1 MAHGR
6 PPGRGDGA
14 APGAGRHGHHGRGP
28 GSGTRPKA
36 AGAGGTAGLRGAE
49 PSPWRGPAPERDTG
63 SGHGPLSPGRT
74 TGLRGGGTL
83 IPAWPGPGTRRER
96 SARAPVRPGAVGG
109 SWSARRGP
117 AGGAVRLRMGGT
129 VGAAGV
135 SGRGALSYVAVT
147 LGRMAANTS
156 PEAPLPVGEVSRLIG
171 GWIDRLGAV
180 WVEGQITQLSRRPG
194 AGVVFLTLRDPSY
207 DISVSVTCYRQV
219 FDAVADVV
227 GEGARVV
234 VHAKPEWYAPR
245 GQLSLRAAE
254 IKPVGVGELL
264 ARLEQLK
271 KSLAREGLFA
281 PERKKPLPFLPQLIG
296 LVCGRASA
304 AERDVLEN
312 ARHRWPA
319 VRFEVRNVPVQ
330 GVHAVPQVVQAVKE
344 LDARDDVDVI
354 VVARG
359 GGSVEDL
366 LPFSDEQLVRAV
378 AACRTPVVSAIGHEP
393 DSPLLDLVADL
404 RASTPTDAAKKVV
417 PDVGEEYER
426 VRQLRDRARRC
437 VAAFV
442 DREER
447 GLAHALARPAI
458 QDPHRM
464 IDERAEQVTALLE
477 RGRRSL
483 RHQLDRADS
492 ELTHTHARVVALSPA
507 ATLKR
512 GYAVLQRADGHAVRD
527 PGEVEPGE
535 TLRARVSEG
544 DFSVRVDA

>member
-1 MAHGR
+1 MA
-6 PPGRGDGA
+6 
-14 APGAGRHGHHGRGP
+14 
-28 GSGTRPKA
+28 
-36 AGAGGTAGLRGAE
+36 
-49 PSPWRGPAPERDTG
+49 
-63 SGHGPLSPGRT
+63 
-74 TGLRGGGTL
+74 
-83 IPAWPGPGTRRER
+83 
-96 SARAPVRPGAVGG
+96 V
-109 SWSARRGP
+109 
-117 AGGAVRLRMGGT
+117 
-129 VGAAGV
+129 
-135 SGRGALSYVAVT
+135 
-147 LGRMAANTS
+147 NTS

-171 GWIDRLGAV
+171 RWIDRLGAV

-194 AGVVFLTLRDPSY
+194 AGVVFLTLRDPAH

-234 VHAKPEWYAPR
+234 VLAKPEWYAPR

-254 IKPVGVGELL
+254 IRPVGVGELL

-271 KSLAREGLFA
+271 KSLAAEGLFA
-281 PERKKPLPFLPQLIG
+281 ADRKRPLPFLPQLIG

-366 LPFSDEQLVRAV
+366 LPFSDEELVRTV

-393 DSPLLDLVADL
+393 DTPLLDLVADL

-417 PDVGEEYER
+417 PDVGEELAR
-426 VRQLRDRARRC
+426 VRMLRDRGRRC
-437 VAAFV
+437 AGALLE
-442 DREER
+442 REER
-447 GLAHALARPAI
+447 GLAHALARPVMER
-458 QDPHRM
+458 PHRM
-464 IDERAEQVTALLE
+464 LDERAEQVDALL
-477 RGRRSL
+477 GRARRTL
-483 RHQLDRADS
+483 GHLLDRAES

-507 ATLKR
+507 ATLRR
-512 GYAVLQRADGHAVRD
+512 GYAVLQKEDGHVVRD
-527 PGEVEPGE
+527 PAEVSEGEP
-535 TLRARVSEG
+535 LRARVAAGE
-544 DFSVRVDA
+544 FAVRVDVGGDE

>member
-1 MAHGR
+1 MA
-6 PPGRGDGA
+6 
-14 APGAGRHGHHGRGP
+14 
-28 GSGTRPKA
+28 
-36 AGAGGTAGLRGAE
+36 
-49 PSPWRGPAPERDTG
+49 
-63 SGHGPLSPGRT
+63 
-74 TGLRGGGTL
+74 
-83 IPAWPGPGTRRER
+83 
-96 SARAPVRPGAVGG
+96 V
-109 SWSARRGP
+109 
-117 AGGAVRLRMGGT
+117 
-129 VGAAGV
+129 
-135 SGRGALSYVAVT
+135 
-147 LGRMAANTS
+147 NTS
-156 PEAPLPVGEVSRLIG
+156 PESPLPVGEVSRLIG

-219 FDAVADVV
+219 FDAVADLV

-271 KSLAREGLFA
+271 KALAREGLFA
-281 PERKKPLPFLPQLIG
+281 PERKKPLPFLPHLVG

-319 VRFEVRNVPVQ
+319 VRFEVRNVAVQ

-344 LDARDDVDVI
+344 LDAIDDVDVI
-354 VVARG
+354 IVARG

-393 DSPLLDLVADL
+393 DNPLLDHVADL

-426 VRQLRDRARRC
+426 VRLLRDRARRC
-437 VAAFV
+437 VEAFLE
-442 DREER
+442 REER
-447 GLAHALARPAI
+447 AWRTRWPALDRGSAPDDRGTGGAGDRAAGALPAHPAASPGPCRLRADAHA
-458 QDPHRM
+458 
-464 IDERAEQVTALLE
+464 RACGGALP
-477 RGRRSL
+477 RRDA
-483 RHQLDRADS
+483 QA
-492 ELTHTHARVVALSPA
+492 
-507 ATLKR
+507 

-527 PGEVEPGE
+527 PGEVTAGE
-535 TLRARVSEG
+535 ALRARVAEG
-544 DFSVRVDA
+544 EFSVRVDA